1 MKIITIGNQK
11 GGVGKST
18 IACNLAVQ
26 AVAGGRRTLLIDADL
41 EASSMDFRA
50 IRAEK
55 ENLPQFSAVAII
67 KDSIR
72 HDVRSFNGF
81 DVALIDV
88 GGFDGKVFR
97 SAIMAA
103 DLFLIP
109 VLPSLYDVW
118 STQETIEILKEIQ
131 AVQSIDARLVVNQ
144 MIPETKI
151 AKEVSEA
158 LDNLGV
164 KRLKT
169 VLHHSTAYKRSIG
182 EGVGITEFSNSDGK
196 ASEEIKSLW
205 KEVLLSV

>member
-26 AVAGGRRTLLIDADL
+26 AVTGDRRTLLIDADL

-67 KDSIR
+67 KDTIH
-72 HDVRSFNGF
+72 HDVRSFNDF

-131 AVQSIDARLVVNQ
+131 A
-144 MIPETKI
+144 
-151 AKEVSEA
+151 
-158 LDNLGV
+158 
-164 KRLKT
+164 
-169 VLHHSTAYKRSIG
+169 
-182 EGVGITEFSNSDGK
+182 
-196 ASEEIKSLW
+196 
-205 KEVLLSV
+205 